1 MSQLLI
7 NTYLADLDR
16 LKKMSGSK
24 RESVMRE
31 AFKDLLKAWGKSL
44 DLQFIPEH
52 EYITSSKERRYID
65 GALLQ
70 SLRVPFG
77 YWEAKD
83 TKDDLEREIVKK
95 FKRGYPQTNIIFEDS
110 TKAIL
115 IQNSKELIRCDVD
128 DVSELGKLLALF
140 FNYQR
145 PEVTGFRRAVEQF
158 KSDLP
163 NVLGEL
169 RAQISNAYT
178 TNANFAKRAAE
189 FLGQAR
195 KAINPVISGQDI
207 REMLIQHILTEDIFA
222 RVFGESDFHRE
233 NNIAKSLYDLEQLFF
248 RGSVKQRTLHV
259 LEPYYAAIRSTAA
272 LIESHSEKQGFLK
285 AIYENFYKVYNEK
298 AADRLGVVYTPSEI
312 VRFMISSAD
321 WLYETH
327 FKRSLIDENVE
338 ILDPATGTGTF
349 VVEVLEHFRGRAA
362 ALKQKYLNELHA
374 NEVAILPYYVANL
387 NIEATYAAITG
398 DHLPFPNLCFV
409 DTLDNTH
416 ALKVRAGQQYGDLL
430 GGIST
435 ENVERI
441 KRQNERKIS
450 VIIGNPPY
458 NANQQ
463 NENDENKNRKYPEID
478 RRIRSTYVKESTAT
492 RTNVYDMYS
501 RFFRWATDRIDD
513 DGIVAFITNRGYLD
527 QRSFDGFR
535 KLLAEDFNDIY
546 VVDLGGDVRSNPR
559 LAGTTHNVFGI
570 QTGVAITFLVRRR
583 KAVGCKIHY
592 CRRPEFELRED
603 KLMFLANTKLSDVVT
618 EPLRPDTQNN
628 WLNNKVSDFA
638 SFIPLVTKETK
649 AAKGQQADNAIFK
662 RSTMGVVTNRDDW
675 VYASTNK
682 EVATKI
688 RHLIKVYNDEVRA
701 QNAAKKTQHASDIS
715 PGSKIKWTRL
725 VKRLLK
731 RGVKMEYSGELIATC
746 TYRPYNSL
754 QLYYSKQLNEMH
766 YKLAEFY
773 HLDGKHRTPTI
784 VWSDPTS
791 QKPFTCIGVTGLFD
805 LHLVGAASGA
815 VGAGR
820 TYATPT
826 GFVDNITDWALLR
839 FQEHYGLGLVTT
851 KNVIFSYVYAVLH
864 DPTYRSS
871 YVQDLKRS
879 QPRIPFYAN
888 FEQWQEW
895 GTQLF
900 ALHTGFSALEPFG
913 FTRTD
918 TPDKRANAAK
928 QSPRP
933 ALRSDRKAGTV
944 VVDSVTTLSR
954 IPSEAWDYTLA
965 GRSAIDWV
973 LDQHRESAPKDPV
986 VRALFNTYRLA
997 DHKEAMIDTLGRVVT
1012 VSVKTSQIISEMR
1025 LLALPAEKNSSAVEP
1040 PAAALKKKMRVK
1052 RKAKA

>member
-7 NTYLADLDR
+7 NAYLADLDR
-16 LKKMSGSK
+16 LKKVSGSK
-24 RESVMRE
+24 RESVIRE

-52 EYITSSKERRYID
+52 EYITSTKERRYID

-83 TKDDLEREIVKK
+83 TKDDLDQEIAKK

-110 TKAIL
+110 TKAVL
-115 IQNSKELIRCDVD
+115 LQNSRELMRCAVD
-128 DVSELGKLLALF
+128 DVSQLGKLLTLF
-140 FNYQR
+140 FGYQR
-145 PEVTGFRRAVEQF
+145 PEITGFRRAVEQF

-163 NVLGEL
+163 DVLEEL
-169 RAQISNAYT
+169 RSQISSAYS
-178 TNANFAKRAAE
+178 TNMTFAKRAAE
-189 FLGQAR
+189 FLNQAH
-195 KAINPVISGQDI
+195 KAINPVISGEDV

-248 RGSVKQRTLHV
+248 RGAVKQRTLHV

-298 AADRLGVVYTPSEI
+298 AADRLGVVYTPNEI
-312 VRFMISSAD
+312 VRFMVNSAD
-321 WLYETH
+321 WLCETH
-327 FKRSLIDENVE
+327 FKKSLIDKNVE

-349 VVEVLEHFRGRAA
+349 VVEVLEHFRGRTA
-362 ALKQKYLNELHA
+362 ALKEKYLNELHA

-387 NIEATYAAITG
+387 NIEATYATITG
-398 DHLPFPNLCFV
+398 DHLSFPNLCFV

-416 ALKVRAGQQYGDLL
+416 ALRVRVGQQYGDLL

-463 NENDENKNRKYPEID
+463 NENDENKNREYLEID
-478 RRIRSTYVKESTAT
+478 QRIRGTYVRESTAT

-513 DGIVAFITNRGYLD
+513 DGIIAFITNRGYLD

-535 KLLAEDFNDIY
+535 KLLTEDFNEIY
-546 VVDLGGDVRSNPR
+546 VVDLGGDVRANPR

-570 QTGVAITFLVRRR
+570 QTGVAITFLIKKR
-583 KAVGCKIHY
+583 KAKGCTIHY
-592 CRRPEFELRED
+592 GRRPEFELRED
-603 KLMFLANTKLSDVVT
+603 KLTFLANTKLSDAVT
-618 EPLRPDTQNN
+618 EPLRPDAQHN
-628 WLNNKVSDFA
+628 WLNNEVSDFA

-649 AAKGQQADNAIFK
+649 AGKGQQADNAIFK

-675 VYASTNK
+675 VYANTGK
-682 EVATKI
+682 EVAAKM
-688 RHLIKVYNDEVRA
+688 RHLIKVYNDEVKV
-701 QNAAKKTQHASDIS
+701 QKTAKKIQSAADLS
-715 PGSKIKWTRL
+715 PGGKIKWTRL
-725 VKRLLK
+725 VKGLLK
-731 RGVKMEYSGELIATC
+731 RGLKMEYSGDLIATC

-766 YKLAEFY
+766 YKLADFY
-773 HLDGKHRTPTI
+773 QADGKHRMPTI

-826 GFVDNITDWALLR
+826 GFVDNITDWALLK
-839 FQEHYGLGLVTT
+839 FQEHYGLEMAIT
-851 KNVIFSYVYAVLH
+851 KDAIFAYVYAVLH
-864 DPTYRSS
+864 DPAYRSS
-871 YVQDLKRS
+871 YIQDLKRS
-879 QPRIPFYAN
+879 QPRIPFYAD
-888 FEQWQEW
+888 FKQWQDW
-895 GTQLF
+895 GERLF
-900 ALHTGFSALEPFG
+900 ELHTGFVALEPFP

-918 TPDKRANAAK
+918 TPDQRAKAAR
-928 QSPRP
+928 QSPKP

-944 VVDSVTTLSR
+944 AVDSVTKLSG
-954 IPSEAWDYTLA
+954 IPTEAWDYTLA
-965 GRSAIDWV
+965 GRPAIDWV
-973 LDQHRESAPKDPV
+973 LDQHKELAPKDPV
-986 VRALFNTYRLA
+986 VKALFNTYRLA
-997 DHKEAMIDTLGRVVT
+997 DYKEAMIDTLSRVVT
-1012 VSVKTSQIISEMR
+1012 VSVKTLQIISQMR
-1025 LLALPAEKNSSAVEP
+1025 PLVH
-1040 PAAALKKKMRVK
+1040 
-1052 RKAKA
+1052 